1 MVFIGELLLLALEVF
16 LWIIIIQVALS
27 WLIAF
32 DVVNVRNPQAARL
45 VALVHKVT
53 EWAYAPLR
61 RVIPAIGGIDITPI
75 IIIFGIMLAK
85 QLVFA
90 LFIAPQAAL

>member
-1 MVFIGELLLLALEVF
+1 MNSLLWLIDTVISLYI
-16 LWIIIIQVALS
+16 WILIISAILS

-32 DVVNVRNPQAARL
+32 DVVNIRNPQAARL
-45 VALVHKVT
+45 VELINKAT
-53 EWAYAPLR
+53 DWAYAPLR
-61 RVIPAIGGIDITPI
+61 RVIPPIGGIDITPI

-90 LFIAPQAAL
+90 TFIAP

>member
-1 MVFIGELLLLALEVF
+1 MVLIGEILLLALEIF
-16 LWIIIIQVALS
+16 FWIIIAQVALS

-32 DVVNVRNPQAARL
+32 DVVNIRNPQAARL
-45 VALVHKVT
+45 VELINKAT
-53 EWAYAPLR
+53 DWAYAPLR
-61 RVIPAIGGIDITPI
+61 RVIPPIGGIDITPI

-90 LFIAPQAAL
+90 TFIAP